1 LGFWGL
7 GFGVLGLGFWP
18 HPPIPNPQSPIPNP
32 HFFLIKNNTKIH
44 IILNIKLIMINLNYY
59 KLLKNYSNKFALI
72 ILFLIGKSK
81 PSKE

>member
-1 LGFWGL
+1 
-7 GFGVLGLGFWP
+7 
-18 HPPIPNPQSPIPNP
+18 
-32 HFFLIKNNTKIH
+32 
-44 IILNIKLIMINLNYY
+44 MINLNYY